1 MKTKPT
7 KKKISPTKKK
17 PIMIQSEISSKRKP
31 TITIHVAGGYIEDI
45 VKERCNEIDVVVHDY
60 DIQGVDTNDLCTDKQ
75 GNQYKVIRF

>member
-7 KKKISPTKKK
+7 KKKISSDKKK

-31 TITIHVAGGYIEDI
+31 TITIHVAGGCIEDV
-45 VKERCNEIDVVVHDY
+45 VKERCNEVEVIVHDY
-60 DIQGVDTNDLCTDKQ
+60 DIQFMDDNDLCTDKQ